1 MKKSF
6 LLALV
11 ALFAISLSITL
22 VNTDM
27 AIIGKVAEDGTRL
40 VLSYYDPYI
49 DWIDENNNFQD
60 GAERPLIENS
70 IIEYQELYVYLL
82 FGNSTTKDF
91 DYNITY
97 SSIYYNET
105 LDEYIPIKI
114 LDIIGRT
121 IRAEG
126 SYHVKDIIEMP
137 VHVNLTLTE
146 IKYLN
151 LKYTF
156 FHQTSEIVRERQY
169 TGYELHLEALKQTG
183 ISFLITALGGVS
195 LAFAVMLKAGNF
207 DFEFSYVMILILS
220 LGYVFLIITQ
230 YVYYIS
236 IRVALFYLPEWALW
250 VVGFIL
256 TFCLAL
262 EFMNKLRKRKYWRCA
277 VYDVKAMTV
286 EPHLIPLSQ
295 DETQFMEKGL
305 KASCIRLVSAKGYEN
320 SIQFGS
326 FQESEVI
333 ERVAVKS
340 DKVDS
345 KAEEFAK
352 KGFTVEISK
361 AETEEGYT
369 QLILSKK
376 VEIFKETE
384 LVPRWA
390 WKSKTKHVLQEYI
403 CTKVK
408 PHKAHVKLKSWGW
421 TPSGILASIA
431 LILSFVYNNP
441 QRSVDLSLKLTL
453 WIAVGVFFLITL
465 GYHSIAGKYEIEV
478 CEPHIALGILK
489 ANMHLLTAEKD
500 AQTIATLKDELFRL
514 KASRQIDSMSEG
526 EKMSAILIDEMLA
539 FIENLENES
548 K

>member
-1 MKKSF
+1 MKQLTRIEKAEIYASKIPFKMGFTHAMASRSF
-6 LLALV
+6 SDSLILKIEGQGKRG
-11 ALFAISLSITL
+11 FGEAIVRDYVSGE
-22 VNTDM
+22 
-27 AIIGKVAEDGTRL
+27 IGK
-40 VLSYYDPYI
+40 
-49 DWIDENNNFQD
+49 
-60 GAERPLIENS
+60 GADLLKNAKK
-70 IIEYQELYVYLL
+70 IIARFLELL
-82 FGNSTTKDF
+82 
-91 DYNITY
+91 
-97 SSIYYNET
+97 
-105 LDEYIPIKI
+105 
-114 LDIIGRT
+114 
-121 IRAEG
+121 
-126 SYHVKDIIEMP
+126 
-137 VHVNLTLTE
+137 
-146 IKYLN
+146 
-151 LKYTF
+151 
-156 FHQTSEIVRERQY
+156 
-169 TGYELHLEALKQTG
+169 
-183 ISFLITALGGVS
+183 
-195 LAFAVMLKAGNF
+195 
-207 DFEFSYVMILILS
+207 
-220 LGYVFLIITQ
+220 
-230 YVYYIS
+230 
-236 IRVALFYLPEWALW
+236 
-250 VVGFIL
+250 
-256 TFCLAL
+256 
-262 EFMNKLRKRKYWRCA
+262 
-277 VYDVKAMTV
+277 
-286 EPHLIPLSQ
+286 
-295 DETQFMEKGL
+295 MEKGL

-333 ERVAVKS
+333 ERVAIKS

-390 WKSKTKHVLQEYI
+390 WKRKTKHVLQEYI

-421 TPSGILASIA
+421 TPSGIFASIA

-539 FIENLENES
+539 FIDNLERES

>member
-1 MKKSF
+1 MKKKY
-6 LLALV
+6 LLLLV
-11 ALFAISLSITL
+11 ALFAVSLSVSL

-49 DWIDENNNFQD
+49 EWIDENNQFQD

-82 FGNSTTKDF
+82 FAKSTTNDF
-91 DYNITY
+91 DYNVTY
-97 SSIYYNET
+97 STIYYNET
-105 LDEYIPIKI
+105 LEQYVTTEI
-114 LDIIGRT
+114 LDSVGRT
-121 IRAEG
+121 IRADG

-137 VHVNLTLTE
+137 VHVNLTLVE

-151 LKYTF
+151 LRYVFYHK
-156 FHQTSEIVRERQY
+156 TSDIIRERKY
-169 TGYELHLEALKQTG
+169 SGYELHLAALKQTG
-183 ISFLITALGGVS
+183 ISFLITAIGGVS

-207 DFEFSYVMILILS
+207 DFEFSYVMIFILL
-220 LGYVFLIITQ
+220 LGYIFLIITQ

-236 IRVALFYLPEWALW
+236 IRVALFFLPEWALW

-262 EFMNKLRKRKYWRCA
+262 EFMNKLRERKSWRCA

-286 EPHLIPLSQ
+286 EPHMIPLSQ
-295 DETQFMEKGL
+295 DEKQFMEKGL
-305 KASCIRLVSAKGYEN
+305 KASCIRLVSTKGYEN

-326 FQESEVI
+326 FQETEVI
-333 ERVAVKS
+333 EKVAVKS

-352 KGFTVEISK
+352 KGYTVEISK
-361 AETEEGYT
+361 AEAQEGYT
-369 QLILSKK
+369 ELILSKK

-421 TPSGILASIA
+421 TPSGIFACVA
-431 LILSFVYNNP
+431 LILSFVYNSP

-453 WIAVGVFFLITL
+453 WIAVGIFFLITL

-489 ANMHLLTAEKD
+489 ANMHMLTAEKD

-514 KASRQIDSMSEG
+514 KASRQIDSMTEG

-539 FIENLENES
+539 FIENLEEN